1 MSSLHCIGCGEPVDE
16 DRLVAGNRFQCD
28 NCAGLTIEVV
38 DRQGT
43 LTLRQVDFVSCPI
56 CGERLEVPVGA
67 ARDRTM
73 THCGRTLE
81 LTYAFGAYA
90 LQ

>member
-1 MSSLHCIGCGEPVDE
+1 MLEN
-16 DRLVAGNRFQCD
+16 RLVVGDRFQCD
-28 NCAGLTIEVV
+28 NCAGLMIEVI

-43 LTLRQVDFVSCPI
+43 LALRQVDFVSCPT
-56 CGERLEVPVGA
+56 CGERLEVPMGA

-73 THCGRTLE
+73 THCGRTFE